1 MNNTPFLLRGHAR
14 KDLESIRKYT
24 IKKWGNPQWLKY
36 KEILRKRM
44 QALANN
50 LNLGL
55 SIDEVSEDG
64 YRFPDGNHV
73 FYYLKREH
81 DVVFVG
87 FISNQMAPEKHLARI
102 KSINSELNL

>member
-1 MNNTPFLLRGHAR
+1 MQNTPFLIRGHAR

-36 KEILRKRM
+36 KEILRKIM

-50 LNLGL
+50 PNLGL
-55 SIDEVSEDG
+55 SINEVSRDS
-64 YRFPDGNHV
+64 YRFSDGKHV
-73 FYYLKREH
+73 FYYLKREN

-87 FISNQMAPEKHLARI
+87 FLSNQMAPEKHLKRMR
-102 KSINSELNL
+102 SIGSDLNL

>member
-1 MNNTPFLLRGHAR
+1 MKNTPFLIRGHAR
-14 KDLESIRKYT
+14 KDLQSIRKYT

-50 LNLGL
+50 PNLGL
-55 SIDEVSEDG
+55 SIDEVSRVG
-64 YRFPDGNHV
+64 YRFPDGKHV
-73 FYYLKREH
+73 FYYLKIEH

-87 FISNQMAPEKHLARI
+87 FLSNQMAPEKHLERI
-102 KSINSELNL
+102 KSIDSELNL

>member
-1 MNNTPFLLRGHAR
+1 MNNTLFLLRGHAR

-50 LNLGL
+50 PNLGL
-55 SIDEVSEDG
+55 SIDEVSKDG
-64 YRFPDGNHV
+64 YRFPDGKHV
-73 FYYLKREH
+73 FYYLKREK

-87 FISNQMAPEKHLARI
+87 FLSNQMAPEKHLERI
-102 KSINSELNL
+102 KSIDSEL

>member
-1 MNNTPFLLRGHAR
+1 MKNTPFLLRGHAR
-14 KDLESIRKYT
+14 KDLESIRRYT

-50 LNLGL
+50 PNMGL
-55 SIDEVSEDG
+55 SIDEVSSGG
-64 YRFPDGNHV
+64 YRFPDGKHV

-87 FISNQMAPEKHLARI
+87 FLSNKMAPEKHLERI
-102 KSINSELNL
+102 KSIDSELNL